1 LNRARKLL
9 LDRHFPSVTIHG
21 MGAAVQQAVMLAN
34 ALKASLADQVIL
46 DVASDTVTLYDD
58 VVPDDPNADIVTQK
72 RQTSAIHIKVALK
85 DDLQKAFG
93 AKRRR

>member
-1 LNRARKLL
+1 
-9 LDRHFPSVTIHG
+9 

-46 DVASDTVTLYDD
+46 DVTSDTVTLYDD